1 MVHALPFARSVPG
14 PGAGRPSPP
23 NADRMT
29 TVAIAPELFEETVAI
44 RRDLHAHPEL
54 AFEETRTAGI
64 VAERLRALGLDVH
77 TAIGG
82 TGVVGVLTGA
92 QPGPTIMLRADMDA
106 LPMPEEN
113 DVAYVSR
120 NAGVTHACGHDAHV
134 AMLLGAAAILRD
146 RASEVHGRV
155 AFVFQ
160 PAEEGGGGARAMLD
174 DGLIARFA
182 IERAYG
188 MHIANILPSGVL
200 GLRPGPL
207 MAAVDSFDLVVEGVG
222 GHGAMPHR
230 SVDPVVVAADVV
242 GALQRIVS
250 REIDPLEPAVV
261 TIGAIN
267 GGTTYNV
274 IPPRVA
280 LKGTVRTFTAVAR
293 DSMEARVRRIAE
305 HTCASANAACT
316 LQWHPSYPVTENDP
330 AEAAF
335 VTAALAA
342 EFGAERVL
350 EIPPIM
356 GSEDFSYF
364 AQVVPACFY
373 FLGAGDAAHQF
384 PNHHPAFDIDEDAMA
399 TGIAAHVA
407 LALAATSSSPHR

>member
-1 MVHALPFARSVPG
+1 
-14 PGAGRPSPP
+14 
-23 NADRMT
+23 MT
-29 TVAIAPELFEETVAI
+29 TVAVPPELFEETVAL
-44 RRDLHAHPEL
+44 RRDLHANPEL

-64 VAERLRALGLDVH
+64 VAARLRALGLDVH
-77 TAIGG
+77 AGIGG
-82 TGVVGVLTGA
+82 TGVVGLLTGA
-92 QPGPTIMLRADMDA
+92 HPGPTVMLRADMDA

-113 DVAYVSR
+113 DVAYASR
-120 NAGVTHACGHDAHV
+120 NTGVTHACGHDAHV
-134 AMLLGAAAILRD
+134 AMLLGAAAILRARTD
-146 RASEVHGRV
+146 DVHGRV

-188 MHIANILPSGVL
+188 LHIANILPSGVL

-207 MAAVDSFDLVVEGVG
+207 MAAVDSFDLVIEGMG

-230 SVDPVVVAADVV
+230 SVDPVVIAADVV

-250 REIDPLEPAVV
+250 REIDPVEPAVV

-280 LKGTVRTFTAVAR
+280 LKGTVRTFSDATR
-293 DSMEARVRRIAE
+293 DTMEQRVRRIAE
-305 HTCASANAACT
+305 HACAAANATCT

-335 VTAALAA
+335 VTATLTA
-342 EFGAERVL
+342 EFGAERVV
-350 EIPPIM
+350 EVPPIM

-384 PNHHPAFDIDEDAMA
+384 PNHHPAFDIDERAME

-407 LALAATSSSPHR
+407 VALAATSA

>member
-1 MVHALPFARSVPG
+1 
-14 PGAGRPSPP
+14 
-23 NADRMT
+23 MT
-29 TVAIAPELFEETVAI
+29 TLAVSPELFADTVAI

-77 TAIGG
+77 TGIGG
-82 TGVVGVLTGA
+82 TGVVGVLAGA
-92 QPGPTIMLRADMDA
+92 HAGPTIMLRADMDA
-106 LPMPEEN
+106 LPMAEEN

-134 AMLLGAAAILRD
+134 AMLLGAAAILRE
-146 RASEVHGRV
+146 RTSEIHGRI

-174 DGLIARFA
+174 DGLIARFG

-188 MHIANILPSGVL
+188 LHVVNVAGTDIAPSGSF

-207 MAAVDSFDLVVEGVG
+207 MAAVDSFDLVVEGMG

-230 SVDPVVVAADVV
+230 SIDPVVVASDVV
-242 GALQRIVS
+242 GALQRVVS
-250 REIDPLEPAVV
+250 REIDPVEPAVV

-280 LKGTVRTFTAVAR
+280 LKGTVRTMTGATR
-293 DSMEARVRRIAE
+293 DAMEARIRRIAE
-305 HTCASANAACT
+305 HTCAAANATCT
-316 LQWHPSYPVTENDP
+316 LQWHPSYPVTVNDP

-335 VTAALAA
+335 VTATLAA
-342 EFGAERVL
+342 EFGAERVR
-350 EIPPIM
+350 EIAPVM

-364 AQVVPACFY
+364 AEVVPACFY
-373 FLGAGDAAHQF
+373 FLGAGDAAHLL
-384 PNHHPAFDIDEDAMA
+384 PNHHPAFDIDERAMEA
-399 TGIAAHVA
+399 GIRAHVA
-407 LALAATSSSPHR
+407 LAMAATSSLPRR

>member
-1 MVHALPFARSVPG
+1 
-14 PGAGRPSPP
+14 
-23 NADRMT
+23 MT
-29 TVAIAPELFEETVAI
+29 AVCVSPELFADTVAI

-54 AFEETRTAGI
+54 AFEETRTAEI
-64 VAERLRALGLDVH
+64 VATRLRALGFDVH
-77 TAIGG
+77 EGIGG
-82 TGVVGVLTGA
+82 TGVVGLLTGA

-113 DVAYVSR
+113 DVPYASR

-134 AMLLGAAAILRD
+134 AMLLGAATILRD
-146 RASEVHGRV
+146 RASDVHGRI

-188 MHIANILPSGVL
+188 LHIANILPSGVF

-207 MAAVDSFDLVVEGVG
+207 MAAVDSFDLVVEGMG

-242 GALQRIVS
+242 GALQRVVS
-250 REIDPLEPAVV
+250 REIDPVEPAVL

-280 LKGTVRTFTAVAR
+280 LKGTVRTFTDATREA
-293 DSMEARVRRIAE
+293 MEARIQRIAE
-305 HTCASANAACT
+305 HTCAAANATCA
-316 LQWHPSYPVTENDP
+316 LQWHASYPVTVNDP

-335 VTAALAA
+335 VTATLAA
-342 EFGAERVL
+342 EFGAERVQ
-350 EIPPIM
+350 ETPPIM

-373 FLGAGDAAHQF
+373 FLGAGDATHLF
-384 PNHHPAFDIDEDAMA
+384 PNHHPAFDIDENAMSS
-399 TGIAAHVA
+399 GIAAHVA
-407 LALAATSSSPHR
+407 LALAATSSSPRR

>member
-1 MVHALPFARSVPG
+1 MASLTVSADLAADAVAL
-14 PGAGRPSPP
+14 
-23 NADRMT
+23 
-29 TVAIAPELFEETVAI
+29 

-54 AFEETRTAGI
+54 GFAEHRTAGI
-64 VAERLRALGLDVH
+64 VADRLKVLGLEVH
-77 TAIGG
+77 TGIGG
-82 TGVVGVLTGA
+82 TGVVAILSGA

-113 DVAYVSR
+113 DVPYVSQ

-134 AMLLGAAAILRD
+134 AMLLGAATILQ
-146 RASEVHGRV
+146 ASAADLRGSI

-174 DGLIARFA
+174 DGLIARFG

-188 MHIANILPSGVL
+188 QHIVTMIPSGVF

-207 MAAVDSFDLVVEGVG
+207 MASVDSFDLVVEGQG
-222 GHGAMPHR
+222 GHGAMPNK
-230 SVDPVVVAADVV
+230 SIDPVVVAAEVV
-242 GALQRIVS
+242 TSMQRVVS
-250 REIDPLEPAVV
+250 REVDPLEPAVL

-280 LKGTVRTFTAVAR
+280 LKGTVRSFSDAVRA
-293 DSMEARVRRIAE
+293 DMEAGIRRIAE
-305 HTCASANAACT
+305 HTCAAAKATCS
-316 LQWHPSYPVTENDP
+316 LDWHPSYPVTANDP

-335 VTAALAA
+335 VTDTLAA
-342 EFGAERVL
+342 EFGAARVL
-350 EIPPIM
+350 QIPPVM

-364 AQVVPACFY
+364 AQVVPACFW
-373 FLGAGDAAHQF
+373 FLGAGDAAHPF
-384 PNHHPAFDIDEDAMA
+384 PNHHPAFDIDEHALVA
-399 TGIAAHVA
+399 GIAAYVTV
-407 LALAATSSSPHR
+407 ALAATTR

>member
-1 MVHALPFARSVPG
+1 MSIATAIPEALFDDA
-14 PGAGRPSPP
+14 
-23 NADRMT
+23 
-29 TVAIAPELFEETVAI
+29 VAL
-44 RRDLHAHPEL
+44 RRDLHRHPEL
-54 AFEETRTAGI
+54 GFSERRTSAR
-64 VAERLRALGLDVH
+64 VAEILRAAHIDTHEGIA
-77 TAIGG
+77 T
-82 TGVVGVLTGA
+82 TGVVGVLRGA
-92 QPGPTIMLRADMDA
+92 KPGRTIMLRADMDA

-113 DVAYVSR
+113 DVPYASR

-134 AMLLGAAAILRD
+134 AMLLGAAAILRE
-146 RASEVHGRV
+146 RASELRGRI

-188 MHIANILPSGVL
+188 LHIATVFGASIAPSGSF

-222 GHGAMPHR
+222 GHGALPHH
-230 SVDPVVVAADVV
+230 SVDPIVVAADVV
-242 GALQRIVS
+242 GGLQRIVS
-250 REIDPLEPAVV
+250 REIDPVEPALV

-280 LKGTVRTFTAVAR
+280 LKGTVRTFTAATR
-293 DSMEARVRRIAE
+293 DTMEARIRRIGE
-305 HTCASANAACT
+305 HTCAAANATCS
-316 LQWHPSYPVTENDP
+316 LQWHPSYPVTVNDP

-335 VTAALAA
+335 VTATLSA
-342 EFGAERVL
+342 EFGAARVR
-350 EIPPIM
+350 EIAPVM

-373 FLGAGDAAHQF
+373 FLGGGDAAHPF
-384 PNHHPAFDIDEDAMA
+384 PNHHPAFDVDERAMEA
-399 TGIAAHVA
+399 GIRAHVA
-407 LALAATSSSPHR
+407 VAIAALSS

>member
-1 MVHALPFARSVPG
+1 VLAQ
-14 PGAGRPSPP
+14 RPANPP
-23 NADRMT
+23 TMPTPAVSQDLFDR
-29 TVAIAPELFEETVAI
+29 TVAL

-54 AFEETRTAGI
+54 AFEERRTAGI
-64 VAERLRALGLDVH
+64 VADRLRALGIEAH
-77 TAIGG
+77 TGIGG

-92 QPGPTIMLRADMDA
+92 HPGPTIMLRADMDA

-113 DVAYVSR
+113 DVPYVSR

-134 AMLLGAAAILRD
+134 AMLLGAAQILAASTDAI
-146 RASEVHGRV
+146 HGRV
-155 AFVFQ
+155 ALVFQ

-188 MHIANILPSGVL
+188 LHIGNILPSGVL

-230 SVDPVVVAADVV
+230 SVDPVVVAAEVV
-242 GALQRIVS
+242 GGLQRVVS
-250 REIDPLEPAVV
+250 REIDPVEPAVV

-280 LKGTVRTFTAVAR
+280 LKGTVRTFTEATR
-293 DSMEARVRRIAE
+293 ETMEGRIRRIAE
-305 HTCASANAACT
+305 HTCAAANATCALT
-316 LQWHPSYPVTENDP
+316 WHPSYPVTVNDP
-330 AEAAF
+330 GETAF
-335 VTAALAA
+335 VRETLAA
-342 EFGAERVL
+342 EFGEQRVQ

-364 AQVVPACFY
+364 AQAVPACFW
-373 FLGAGDAAHQF
+373 FLGSGDAAHAF
-384 PNHHPAFDIDEDAMA
+384 PNHHPAFDIDERAMIA
-399 TGIAAHVA
+399 GIAAHVTV
-407 LALAATSSSPHR
+407 ALAATSASPRPG

>member
-1 MVHALPFARSVPG
+1 M
-14 PGAGRPSPP
+14 
-23 NADRMT
+23 
-29 TVAIAPELFEETVAI
+29 
-44 RRDLHAHPEL
+44 
-54 AFEETRTAGI
+54 
-64 VAERLRALGLDVH
+64 
-77 TAIGG
+77 
-82 TGVVGVLTGA
+82 
-92 QPGPTIMLRADMDA
+92 
-106 LPMPEEN
+106 
-113 DVAYVSR
+113 
-120 NAGVTHACGHDAHV
+120 HACGHDAHV
-134 AMLLGAAAILRD
+134 AMLLGAATILRE

-188 MHIANILPSGVL
+188 LHIANILPTGVL

-207 MAAVDSFDLVVEGVG
+207 MAAVDSFDLVVEGMG

-230 SVDPVVVAADVV
+230 SVDPIVVAADVV
-242 GALQRIVS
+242 GGLQRVVS
-250 REIDPLEPAVV
+250 REVDPVEPAVV

-280 LKGTVRTFTAVAR
+280 LKGTVRTFTTATR

-305 HTCASANAACT
+305 HTCAAANATCT

-330 AEAAF
+330 NEAAF
-335 VTAALAA
+335 VTATLAA
-342 EFGAERVL
+342 EFGAARVL
-350 EIPPIM
+350 DIPPIM

-373 FLGAGDAAHQF
+373 FLGAGDAAHAF
-384 PNHHPAFDIDEDAMA
+384 PNHHPAFDIDENAMK

-407 LALAATSSSPHR
+407 VALAATSPSPRR